1 MMRNRIA
8 WVVLALLPLLHGCV
22 AAVGG
27 AVAGGAALA
36 VDRRTVGTVTEDQ
49 GIELKV
55 DERISQKIPADKLH
69 LNVTSFNRLVLLTG
83 EVPDE
88 AAKEE
93 AGRIAAGVETVK
105 GVVNELVVGAPTSLG
120 TRSND
125 SYITGQ
131 VKTRFIDANKFNAL
145 HVKVVT
151 ENSVVF
157 LMGLV
162 KKQEAEDATRV
173 ARTTAGVKR
182 VVRVFEYLD

>member
-8 WVVLALLPLLHGCV
+8 WLILAALPLLHGCV

-49 GIELKV
+49 EIELKA
-55 DERISQKIPADKLH
+55 DSRIAEKIPGDKLH

-93 AGRIAAGVETVK
+93 AGKIAAAVTNVK
-105 GVVNELVVGAPTSLG
+105 GVVNDLTVGAPTSFSS
-120 TRSND
+120 RSND

-145 HVKVVT
+145 HVKVIT
-151 ENSVVF
+151 ENGVVY

-162 KKQEAEDATRV
+162 KKQEAEDATHI
-173 ARTTAGVKR
+173 ARTTSGVKR
-182 VVRVFEYLD
+182 VVRVFEHLD